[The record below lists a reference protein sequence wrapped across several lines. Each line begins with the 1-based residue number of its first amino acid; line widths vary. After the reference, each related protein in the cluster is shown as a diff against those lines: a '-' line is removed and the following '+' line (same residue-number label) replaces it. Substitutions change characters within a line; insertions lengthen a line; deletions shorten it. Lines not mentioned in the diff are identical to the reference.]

1 MIFEASVIDVQEA
14 TYTVKNVTNGKT
26 YQNCK
31 LCAMGVSDWCVSKDD
46 YVLCTMS
53 EYGQVYIMGEIKGR
67 KASTEGIR
75 LGDSD
80 VDKLVVTQNAT
91 LIHVRDINT
100 TMIDDTGLECF
111 YKKAT
116 IKGFGTV
123 IEINEDEISITV
135 PGNVSGGSGIVIT
148 PTEIKLFGE
157 EQGGILKGNDAQKQL
172 DALADKLNAH
182 INSYLGHGH
191 TYFDPTTSVPYVV
204 SVPSTTANM
213 TVPPSGVVPAA
224 GSTKVNIDQISK
236 PNVQSSKVKSS

>member
-26 YQNCK
+26 YQNCR

-75 LGDSD
+75 LGESN
-80 VDKLVVTQNAT
+80 VDKFVVTQNAT
-91 LIHVRDINT
+91 MIHVRDLNT
-100 TMIDDTGLECF
+100 TLIDDEGLECF

-123 IEINEDEISITV
+123 IEIGEDAISITV
-135 PGNVSGGSGIVIT
+135 PGNMSGGSGIVIT
-148 PTEIKLFGE
+148 PTEIKLFGDS
-157 EQGGILKGNDAQKQL
+157 QGGILKGNDAQQQL
-172 DALADKLNAH
+172 DAIGNKLNTL
-182 INSYLGHGH
+182 IDKYNTHGH
-191 TYFDPTTSVPYVV
+191 NASPAGAGPCVTSPPCQSSVSNATGVTTPTIALNQPEPTI
-204 SVPSTTANM
+204 ST
-213 TVPPSGVVPAA
+213 
-224 GSTKVNIDQISK
+224 
-236 PNVQSSKVKSS
+236 PNVQSSTVKSS

>member
-26 YQNCK
+26 YQNCR

-75 LGDSD
+75 LGESD
-80 VDKLVVTQNAT
+80 VDKFVVTQNAT
-91 LIHVRDINT
+91 MIHVRDLNT
-100 TMIDDTGLECF
+100 TLIDDTGLECF

-123 IEINEDEISITV
+123 IEIDEDQISITV
-135 PGNVSGGSGIVIT
+135 PGNIRGGSGIVIT
-148 PTEIKLFGE
+148 PTEIKLFGDA
-157 EQGGILKGNDAQKQL
+157 QGGILKGNDAQRQIDDIVTKL
-172 DALADKLNAH
+172 KTLTEHYLA
-182 INSYLGHGH
+182 HGH
-191 TYFDPTTSVPYVV
+191 DYIPAVTAAASAVPTSKPCASGITPTTSAALVDT
-204 SVPSTTANM
+204 SINVPS
-213 TVPPSGVVPAA
+213 PSSV
-224 GSTKVNIDQISK
+224 DL
-236 PNVQSSKVKSS
+236 QSSTVKSS

>member
-148 PTEIKLFGE
+148 PTEIKLSGDAS
-157 EQGGILKGNDAQKQL
+157 GGIPLGNEYTEMINDLKNVVNEL
-172 DALADKLNAH
+172 
-182 INSYLGHGH
+182 INKYNLHGH
-191 TYFDPTTSVPYVV
+191 QCVASGSPTTPLNTD
-204 SVPSTTANM
+204 PSFGATTKQNN
-213 TVPPSGVVPAA
+213 TVRKSPA
-224 GSTKVNIDQISK
+224 
-236 PNVQSSKVKSS
+236 QSSKVKSS